1 MWAGALNWRINPP
14 NYRINQSH
22 EKNATILSATELA
35 VWLTALLKLLGH
47 AVRLGGCLA
56 INVVS
61 FPAIK
66 KQFPV
71 GNCCAAALGFSWPA
85 YGDSGFLDHDE
96 AKREPDMGEDGWR
109 AETEVQKDKRRKQVS
124 LSTETKPKKRNLHR
138 DPMRDVRGWSHHSG
152 PIWQPE
158 CDLRLRL

>member
-1 MWAGALNWRINPP
+1 MF
-14 NYRINQSH
+14 
-22 EKNATILSATELA
+22 NARELA

-96 AKREPDMGEDGWR
+96 AKREPDMGEGGER
-109 AETEVQKDKRRKQVS
+109 RQKYRRTNEESRSVWAQKQN
-124 LSTETKPKKRNLHR
+124 PKKETCTVIQWETCGAGRITLVQYDNQSVTL
-138 DPMRDVRGWSHHSG
+138 DWGYNSWN
-152 PIWQPE
+152 IILYWQ
-158 CDLRLRL
+158 L